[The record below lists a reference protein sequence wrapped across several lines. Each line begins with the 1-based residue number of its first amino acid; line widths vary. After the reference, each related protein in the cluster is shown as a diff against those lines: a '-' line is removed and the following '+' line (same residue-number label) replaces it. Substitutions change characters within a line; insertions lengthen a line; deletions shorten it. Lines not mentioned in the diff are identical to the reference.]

1 MRTKGREV
9 DDRRKDG
16 IGHDDSVACRSCRTP
31 VPLDRSWIRLRGG
44 FTELAC
50 HRCGLVIRV
59 RRTDASETT
68 GGAAEMALSVGSCSD
83 TEPGR
88 RAGPRWRRPRKP
100 QGGKDAG

>member
-1 MRTKGREV
+1 MRTNGREV
-9 DDRRKDG
+9 DDRRAEG

-44 FTELAC
+44 FTELPC

-59 RRTDASETT
+59 RRTDASVTT
-68 GGAAEMALSVGSCSD
+68 GDAEDTASSVASFSD
-83 TEPGR
+83 TETGQ
-88 RAGPRWRRPRKP
+88 RAGPKWRRARKA

>member
-16 IGHDDSVACRSCRTP
+16 IGHDDSVACRSCRTA

-44 FTELAC
+44 FTELPC

-68 GGAAEMALSVGSCSD
+68 GDAAEMAVPVATFSD

-88 RAGPRWRRPRKP
+88 RAGPKWRRPRTA
-100 QGGKDAG
+100 QGGRDAG